1 MGMVVTLFLA
11 LALTTIGYA
20 AFGQGGGVAGMVFFG
35 VLLIGAAIRVLQAA
49 TQNSDL
55 R

>member
-11 LALTTIGYA
+11 IAAMVIGYA

-35 VLLIGAAIRVLQAA
+35 VLLIGVIVRTLQP
-49 TQNSDL
+49 QSDAQ
-55 R
+55 

>member
-11 LALTTIGYA
+11 VAAMVVGYA
-20 AFGQGGGVAGMVFFG
+20 AFGQGGGVAGLIFFA
-35 VLLIGAAIRVLQAA
+35 VVLIGASLRVLQA
-49 TQNSDL
+49 TISNSDL

>member
-11 LALTTIGYA
+11 VAAMVLSYAL
-20 AFGQGGGVAGMVFFG
+20 GQGGPIAGMVFFT
-35 VLLIGAAIRVLQAA
+35 VLLIGAGLRVLQP
-49 TQNSDL
+49 

>member
-11 LALTTIGYA
+11 IATMVVGYA

-35 VLLIGAAIRVLQAA
+35 VLLIGALVRTLKQVQ
-49 TQNSDL
+49 SS
-55 R
+55 

>member
-11 LALTTIGYA
+11 IAATTLSYAL
-20 AFGQGGGVAGMVFFG
+20 GQGGPIAGMVFFT
-35 VLLIGAAIRVLQAA
+35 VLLIGAAVRVLQP
-49 TQNSDL
+49 